1 MAVTGATVIATSPQ
15 VKRSRLTLY
24 ATETQLQVLRS
35 PARFKVVFAGRRW
48 GKTTCGVLSIIEKV
62 SKAAPYEGG
71 LGWWISPTYRQSR
84 RPFRQLVRG
93 LRDAG
98 LLHQAHRGD
107 LSITTNTGWQIEFRS
122 ADRPDNLL
130 GEGLNFVVIDEH
142 AILSDELWYECVRP
156 MLADTCGTL
165 LGIGTPRGK
174 RGWAFQLWARAKQKA
189 EKDYAGFHYTV
200 NDSVFIPASE
210 AREAQRTMPD
220 RAFRQE
226 FMAEFL
232 DSTGAVFA
240 GVRQRVAIPVLGEA
254 VGIGVDWAK
263 KVDYTSM
270 HVVGARSGCV
280 MEVIR
285 APRVAYTAQVGI
297 LEELIQKW
305 AKRTDVTP
313 CVVHDQTGVGEAVSD
328 LLAAARIKAEGII
341 FTEAVKREL
350 IEEAIVAFESNQLG
364 WLPDQPWTETVETS
378 VLEHELFTV
387 TLNASNRPS
396 YSAPEGAHDDCVMSL
411 ALANRARRSLWKASL
426 RQPRVTIV

>member
-1 MAVTGATVIATSPQ
+1 M
-15 VKRSRLTLY
+15 
-24 ATETQLQVLRS
+24 LRS
-35 PARFKVVFAGRRW
+35 PARFNVVFASRRW
-48 GKTTCGVLSIIEKV
+48 GKTTCGVLKIIQTA

-71 LGWWISPTYRQSR
+71 LIWWISPTYRQSR

-93 LRDAG
+93 LREAG
-98 LLHQAHRGD
+98 LLHEAHRSD
-107 LSITTNTGWQIEFRS
+107 LSITTNTGWTIEFRS

-130 GEGLNFVVIDEH
+130 GEGLNLVVIDEH
-142 AILSDELWYECVRP
+142 GILPDELWYECVRP
-156 MLADTCGTL
+156 MLADTHGEL

-174 RGWAFQLWARAKQKA
+174 RGWAFQLWARAHDKN

-200 NDSVFIPASE
+200 KDAVFIDPTE
-210 AREAQRTMPD
+210 ACEAQRTMPD

-226 FMAEFL
+226 FLAEFL
-232 DSTGAVFA
+232 DGSGAVFA
-240 GVRQRVAIPVLGEA
+240 GVRGRLGVPVPGEA

-297 LEELIQKW
+297 LERLVERWMKSTGVRPAI
-305 AKRTDVTP
+305 
-313 CVVHDQTGVGEAVSD
+313 CHDQTGVGEAIND
-328 LLAAARIKAEGII
+328 LLASAHIQAEGVI
-341 FTEAVKREL
+341 FTEPVKREL
-350 IEEAIVAFESNQLG
+350 VEEEIVAFESDQLG
-364 WLPDQPWTETVETS
+364 WPDEPWSEAVETS

-396 YSAPEGAHDDCVMSL
+396 YAAPEGAHDDCVMSL
-411 ALANRARRSLWKASL
+411 ALANRARRSMWKASL
-426 RQPRVTIV
+426 RQPRVTLV